1 MEVWIEISIKTVT
14 FKNCPLWALDQLKF
28 GFHRMF
34 FCSETF
40 WQNLQLEA
48 KMSIMKQF
56 KLTKLISCCIFN
68 DILLHLQPVA

>member
-1 MEVWIEISIKTVT
+1 
-14 FKNCPLWALDQLKF
+14 
-28 GFHRMF
+28 MF

-68 DILLHLQPVA
+68 DILLHLQPVAWAKGVIGVLGIKQSQKLHILKYTGSKQTRQT